1 MPGTEGWLATR
12 ISPALLPAMMV
23 KPAACHVSRDSN
35 IAGLLNRCARS
46 NAAGSALTTVLFGA
60 VSGSAALVLATG
72 AGFSAGAGAGAG
84 AGAKVGAGVA
94 FTAGGCGGGAT
105 FTADFAIE
113 VGFAAEVG
121 FAIEVGFEVA
131 AIGLDGAAGLIG
143 VAAAT
148 SSDGA
153 ADLCLC
159 RCRRPFSSAR
169 LPARLPMSAPRPRWD
184 RASSLPAR
192 FAISAM
198 FPTITACRR

>member
-46 NAAGSALTTVLFGA
+46 NAAGSALTTMPFGA
-60 VSGSAALVLATG
+60 VGGSAAVVLATG
-72 AGFSAGAGAGAG
+72 AGFSAGAGAG
-84 AGAKVGAGVA
+84 VGADVA

-105 FTADFAIE
+105 LTAGFAIE
-113 VGFAAEVG
+113 VGFATEVG
-121 FAIEVGFEVA
+121 FEVAVIEAGFEVA
-131 AIGLDGAAGLIG
+131 AIGLDGAAGLLG
-143 VAAAT
+143 VAVAT

-153 ADLCLC
+153 ADLRLC